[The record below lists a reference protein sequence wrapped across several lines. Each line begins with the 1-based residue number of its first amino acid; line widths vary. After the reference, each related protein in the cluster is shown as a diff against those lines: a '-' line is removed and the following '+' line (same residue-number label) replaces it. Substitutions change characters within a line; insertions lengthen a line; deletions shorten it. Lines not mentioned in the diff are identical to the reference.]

1 MGETLVMDGIYRMV
15 YFDTFWC
22 SCSEHH
28 SSAEHGYVV
37 DFYFYHTVNILV
49 QDSSLARA
57 SRIYTEK

>member
-1 MGETLVMDGIYRMV
+1 MDGIYRMV

-28 SSAEHGYVV
+28 SSAEHGHVV

-57 SRIYTEK
+57 SRIYAEK